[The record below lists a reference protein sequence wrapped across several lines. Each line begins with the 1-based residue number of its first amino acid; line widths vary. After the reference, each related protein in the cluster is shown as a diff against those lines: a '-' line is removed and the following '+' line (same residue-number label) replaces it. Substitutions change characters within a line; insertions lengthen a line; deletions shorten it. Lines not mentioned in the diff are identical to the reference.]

1 MKKKYIIKG
10 MGCAACA
17 ATIEKNVNAMVSVRE
32 ARVSL
37 VSDSMIVDFDEKQ
50 IGSPEI
56 VKTVRESGYDAEET
70 KSNYEGKKDQEK
82 TTAGEIKELK
92 YRFLISLGFL
102 IPLMVLSMG
111 GMIKLPV
118 PEVPSWGLGLL
129 AFPVAVINYKYYT
142 RGSKLLFKAAPN
154 MDSLIAIGSLAALI
168 LGYFESAV
176 MILTLVTMGKWLEV
190 RSKGRTG
197 DAVKKLMALA
207 PREARII
214 TKDGQEKIIPAED
227 LLPGDI
233 IAVKSGESIP
243 ADGTV
248 TEGTCI
254 LDESTLTGESMPV
267 DKGPGDEVFT
277 ATINKAGY
285 LKMKADKVGEETAFS
300 GIIRLVEEA
309 ADSKAPIA
317 RLADKVSAFFV
328 PIVILIA
335 VITAVCWILAGA
347 ELDRAGSMSIA
358 VLVISCPCALG
369 LATPLAIMAGTGRGA
384 EKGILFRT
392 AEALET
398 VSKTQVAVIDKT
410 GTLTKGRPEISEIVT
425 IKGTEEDIIVYT
437 ASLEKLSEHPLGL
450 PIIEIAEKKGLDI
463 KKVDRFLVMP
473 GRGIEGIIEGKRVLS
488 GNKEFMQENDILV
501 EGGQT
506 AKLYETGRTLIY
518 TGIDGGLAGIIALRD
533 EPKESSREAVLELK
547 EMGIETVMLTGD
559 NQITAE
565 AIAKE
570 TGIDKVVAQVMPEEK
585 KNVIDDIKKEG
596 RNVLMI
602 GDGINDA
609 PALKAADTGIAIG
622 AGTDIAIE
630 AADIVLMHED
640 PKDGACAVKLSKAVV
655 RNIKQNLFWA
665 FFYNSL
671 GIPLAAGV
679 FYPFTG
685 WTLDPMFAAAAM
697 SMSSLCVVTNAL
709 RLRKA

>member
-1 MKKKYIIKG
+1 
-10 MGCAACA
+10 
-17 ATIEKNVNAMVSVRE
+17 
-32 ARVSL
+32 
-37 VSDSMIVDFDEKQ
+37 
-50 IGSPEI
+50 
-56 VKTVRESGYDAEET
+56 
-70 KSNYEGKKDQEK
+70 
-82 TTAGEIKELK
+82 
-92 YRFLISLGFL
+92 
-102 IPLMVLSMG
+102 
-111 GMIKLPV
+111 
-118 PEVPSWGLGLL
+118 
-129 AFPVAVINYKYYT
+129 
-142 RGSKLLFKAAPN
+142 
-154 MDSLIAIGSLAALI
+154 
-168 LGYFESAV
+168 
-176 MILTLVTMGKWLEV
+176 
-190 RSKGRTG
+190 
-197 DAVKKLMALA
+197 
-207 PREARII
+207 
-214 TKDGQEKIIPAED
+214 
-227 LLPGDI
+227 
-233 IAVKSGESIP
+233 
-243 ADGTV
+243 
-248 TEGTCI
+248 
-254 LDESTLTGESMPV
+254 
-267 DKGPGDEVFT
+267 
-277 ATINKAGY
+277 
-285 LKMKADKVGEETAFS
+285 
-300 GIIRLVEEA
+300 
-309 ADSKAPIA
+309 
-317 RLADKVSAFFV
+317 
-328 PIVILIA
+328 VILIA

-488 GNKEFMQENDILV
+488 GNKEFMQENDILI
-501 EGGQT
+501 EEGQT
-506 AKLYETGRTLIY
+506 VKLYETGRTLIY
-518 TGIDGGLAGIIALRD
+518 TGIDGDLAGIIALRD

-640 PKDGACAVKLSKAVV
+640 PKDVACAVKLSKAVV

>member
-1 MKKKYIIKG
+1 
-10 MGCAACA
+10 
-17 ATIEKNVNAMVSVRE
+17 
-32 ARVSL
+32 
-37 VSDSMIVDFDEKQ
+37 
-50 IGSPEI
+50 
-56 VKTVRESGYDAEET
+56 
-70 KSNYEGKKDQEK
+70 
-82 TTAGEIKELK
+82 
-92 YRFLISLGFL
+92 
-102 IPLMVLSMG
+102 
-111 GMIKLPV
+111 
-118 PEVPSWGLGLL
+118 
-129 AFPVAVINYKYYT
+129 
-142 RGSKLLFKAAPN
+142 
-154 MDSLIAIGSLAALI
+154 
-168 LGYFESAV
+168 
-176 MILTLVTMGKWLEV
+176 
-190 RSKGRTG
+190 
-197 DAVKKLMALA
+197 
-207 PREARII
+207 
-214 TKDGQEKIIPAED
+214 
-227 LLPGDI
+227 
-233 IAVKSGESIP
+233 
-243 ADGTV
+243 
-248 TEGTCI
+248 
-254 LDESTLTGESMPV
+254 MPV

-347 ELDRAGSMSIA
+347 ELDRVGSMSIA

-392 AEALET
+392 AETLET

-450 PIIEIAEKKGLDI
+450 PIIERAEKKGLDI
-463 KKVDRFLVMP
+463 KKVSRFLVMP

-501 EGGQT
+501 EEGQT
-506 AKLYETGRTLIY
+506 VKFYETGRTLIY
-518 TGIDGGLAGIIALRD
+518 TGIDGDLAGIIALRD

-565 AIAKE
+565 VIAKE

-585 KNVIDDIKKEG
+585 
-596 RNVLMI
+596 RML
-602 GDGINDA
+602 
-609 PALKAADTGIAIG
+609 
-622 AGTDIAIE
+622 
-630 AADIVLMHED
+630 
-640 PKDGACAVKLSKAVV
+640 
-655 RNIKQNLFWA
+655 
-665 FFYNSL
+665 
-671 GIPLAAGV
+671 
-679 FYPFTG
+679 
-685 WTLDPMFAAAAM
+685 
-697 SMSSLCVVTNAL
+697 
-709 RLRKA
+709 

>member
-17 ATIEKNVNAMVSVRE
+17 ATIEKSVNAMPSVRE
-32 ARVSL
+32 ARVNL
-37 VSDSMIVDFDEKQ
+37 VSDSMIIDFDEKQ
-50 IGSPEI
+50 TGSSEI
-56 VKTVRESGYDAEET
+56 IKTVRESGYDAEET
-70 KSNYEGKKDQEK
+70 KSTYECKKNEEK
-82 TTAGEIKELK
+82 TAVREIKELK
-92 YRFLISLGFL
+92 YRFLISLIFL

-111 GMIKLPV
+111 AMINLPV
-118 PEVPSWGLGLL
+118 PEVSYWILGVL
-129 AFPVAVINYKYYT
+129 AVPVAAINYKYYT
-142 RGSKLLFKAAPN
+142 RGFKLLFKASPN

-176 MILTLVTMGKWLEV
+176 MILTLVTLGKWLEA

-207 PREARII
+207 PEEARII

-248 TEGTCI
+248 TEGTCT

-285 LKMKADKVGEETAFS
+285 LRMKADKVGEETAFS

-309 ADSKAPIA
+309 ANSKAPIA
-317 RLADKVSAFFV
+317 RQADKVSAFFV
-328 PIVILIA
+328 PAVILIA
-335 VITAVCWILAGA
+335 VITAVCWILVGA
-347 ELDRAGSMSIA
+347 EADQVGSMSIA

-369 LATPLAIMAGTGRGA
+369 LATPLAIMTGTGRGA

-398 VSKTQVAVIDKT
+398 VSKTRVAVIDKT
-410 GTLTKGRPEISEIVT
+410 GTLTKGKPEISEIVT
-425 IKGTEEDIIVYT
+425 IKGTEEDVIAYT

-450 PIIEIAEKKGLDI
+450 PIIERAEKKGLDI
-463 KKVDRFLVMP
+463 KKVNKFLVMP
-473 GRGIEGIIEGKRVLS
+473 GRGIEGIIDGKRVLS
-488 GNKEFMQENDILV
+488 GNKEFMHENDIFTE
-501 EGGQT
+501 EGRT

-518 TGIDGGLAGIIALRD
+518 TGIDGDLAGIIALRD

-559 NQITAE
+559 NQMTAE
-565 AIAKE
+565 VIAKE

-596 RNVLMI
+596 KSVLMI

-609 PALKAADTGIAIG
+609 PALKTADTGIAIG

-640 PKDGACAVKLSKAVV
+640 PKDGASAVKLSKAVV

-685 WTLDPMFAAAAM
+685 WTLDPVFAAAAM